1 MDMKSGKKL
10 LSLIYKIFVEGS
22 RNPSQVPYTPQK
34 VAASPKKAA
43 VSAYPYA
50 APETVGVSSER
61 LLNLLLQ
68 LENGEAT
75 NVNTILLCVDGKIC
89 LDASAKPYRSDMW
102 HITYSM
108 AKSVTALGIGLL
120 VDDGL
125 LSLDRRLLDLF
136 PEYGGLFAGKIKSA
150 TVRDLLTMSI
160 STSFNEAGVL
170 ISENWLSSYMET
182 PLREDVGESFSYN
195 SMSTYV
201 LSAIA
206 QKLTGKTLAELLYE
220 RIFHPMNIESF
231 LWESSP
237 QGVTKGGFG
246 LYIAPLD
253 MLKLGML
260 VLDNGVY
267 EGEQLISA
275 EWLSEM
281 TAVHN
286 RPQKSFGNYDYGYQ
300 VWVDKER
307 DIVLFNGM
315 LGQDILILPKKRTVA
330 VLTAGNSEIFQHS
343 EMLSAVENCLCDDS
357 FRSEFPLPKNRR
369 AHKALLQKSA
379 SFGESRAFAV
389 PLKRKG
395 FFSRILCRLRAK
407 SAFPLPAEAKAL
419 VGKRCEFNESNAGLL
434 PLFTCILQNNFSA
447 GIHSLSFVKKGGT
460 LAVDIEEGV
469 FHHVLPIG
477 FYEPIV
483 TEIDE
488 HGEKFLVSVRG
499 EFAKDEN
506 GLPLLKLSLGYPELA
521 GERRLTLF
529 YGDENTVTLKIE
541 ELPGY
546 AIAEPFVEKIASS
559 VKGIAALLLSYFPIE
574 LLKAK
579 VKNGF
584 SPTLQGYWRA
594 SENTL

>member
-1 MDMKSGKKL
+1 MDLKSGKKL
-10 LSLIYKIFVEGS
+10 LSLVYKIFVEGS

-34 VAASPKKAA
+34 TAVSPKKAT
-43 VSAYPYA
+43 VSAYPYI
-50 APETVGVSSER
+50 APEAVGVSSER
-61 LLNLLLQ
+61 LLKLLTD

-108 AKSVTALGIGLL
+108 AKSVTALGVGLL

-136 PEYGGLFAGKIKSA
+136 PEYGGLFAGKIKTA

-170 ISENWLSSYMET
+170 IAENWLSAYMET

-220 RIFHPMNIESF
+220 RILHPMNIESF
-231 LWESSP
+231 LWENSP

-260 VLDNGVY
+260 VLDGGVY
-267 EGEQLISA
+267 GGKRLISE

-286 RPQKSFGNYDYGYQ
+286 HPQKSFGGYDYGYQ

-315 LGQDILILPKKRTVA
+315 LGQDVLILPKKRTVA
-330 VLTAGNSEIFQHS
+330 VLTAGNGELFQHS
-343 EMLSAVENCLCDDS
+343 EMLSIVEGCLCDEK
-357 FRSEFPLPKNRR
+357 FRSAAPLPKNRR
-369 AHKALLQKSA
+369 AHKALQKKA
-379 SFGESRAFAV
+379 AAFGECRCFAASL
-389 PLKRKG
+389 PKKSLLG
-395 FFSRILCRLRAK
+395 RILCRLQGK
-407 SAFPLPAEAKAL
+407 SATPLPTEAKAL

-447 GIHSLSFVKKGGT
+447 GIHSLSFVKKDGN
-460 LAVDIEEGV
+460 LALDVEEGV
-469 FHHVLPIG
+469 FHHILPIG

-499 EFAKDEN
+499 EFTHDEN
-506 GLPLLKLSLGYPELA
+506 GSPLLKLSLGYPELA
-521 GERRLTLF
+521 GERRWTLS

-541 ELPGY
+541 EHPGY
-546 AIAEPFVEKIASS
+546 AIAEPFIEKITSS
-559 VKGIAALLLSYFPIE
+559 VKGLAALLLSYFPIE
-574 LLKAK
+574 LLKNK

-594 SENTL
+594 SEITP